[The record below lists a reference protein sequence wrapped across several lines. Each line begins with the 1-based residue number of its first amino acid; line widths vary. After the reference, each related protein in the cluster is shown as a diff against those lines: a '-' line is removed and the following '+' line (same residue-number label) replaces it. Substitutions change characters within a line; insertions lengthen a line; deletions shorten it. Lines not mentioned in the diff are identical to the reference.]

1 MLTMGES
8 FVLFLQIGNYFQLKS
23 LKNSIN
29 QKKTKVN
36 TFHIH
41 KYYPVT
47 KYEKIPFII
56 VTKERKYLLIY
67 LIRNCHTCKKKV

>member
-47 KYEKIPFII
+47 KYEKIDLH
-56 VTKERKYLLIY
+56 KEAVLQKPVY
-67 LIRNCHTCKKKV
+67 